1 MSCCED
7 DPLGPE
13 CHQGR
18 DCPVR
23 KKMMEEGQYQ
33 ENVVGVLMALAA
45 CICAVAL
52 IILFW
57 RS

>member
-7 DPLGPE
+7 DPPDPK
-13 CHQGR
+13 CHQGESR
-18 DCPVR
+18 
-23 KKMMEEGQYQ
+23 Q